1 MENLAQLRPSP
12 WPHRLAVALA
22 LVTFPLI
29 WVGGLVTTYDAGM
42 AVPDWPGTYG
52 YNLFR
57 YPWQT
62 WIAGPWDLFIEHGH
76 RLLGASAGL
85 LSIALL
91 AVVLLVDRRR
101 WLVAAAFGALI
112 LVIVQGVIGGARVWL
127 DERQFALLHGCVGPL
142 FFAYLAM
149 LVVVTSRWWDDAKSS
164 PSAIGSR
171 FSQSAWAMVGVAYIQ
186 LFLGALLRHIPLA
199 SAPGLF
205 RAALVLHLIV
215 AAALLLHAAAIV
227 WRLRG
232 LPQDAK
238 GLRAPVLLAAAL
250 IVFQIALG
258 LGTYVAKYAFPAWLG
273 GFAFAANFIVQE
285 KSLGQSLMTTAH
297 VANGSL
303 ILFISVVLALRAT
316 RVFCLG
322 QAASLPTSSQVGD
335 MLAAYRYFAR
345 AAA

>member
-1 MENLAQLRPSP
+1 METVRQHVRSP
-12 WPHRLAVALA
+12 WPHRLAIVLA

-62 WIAGPWDLFIEHGH
+62 WIAGPWDLFIEYGH

-85 LSIALL
+85 LSIALV

-101 WLVAAAFGALI
+101 WLIAAAFGALG
-112 LVIVQGVIGGARVWL
+112 LVIVQGLIGGARVRL
-127 DERQFALLHGCVGPL
+127 DERLFALIHGCVGPM
-142 FFAYLAM
+142 FFAYLAA
-149 LVVVTSRWWDDAKSS
+149 LVVMTSRWWEDAASIKS
-164 PSAIGSR
+164 AAGSR
-171 FSQSAWAMVGVAYIQ
+171 YSRSAWAMVGIAYVQ

-215 AAALLLHAAAIV
+215 AAVLLFHAAAIT

-232 LPQDAK
+232 LPKETNRLQ
-238 GLRAPVLLAAAL
+238 APALFTTAL
-250 IVFQIALG
+250 IVVQIALG

-285 KSLGQSLMTTAH
+285 KSLGQSLITTA
-297 VANGSL
+297 
-303 ILFISVVLALRAT
+303 
-316 RVFCLG
+316 
-322 QAASLPTSSQVGD
+322 
-335 MLAAYRYFAR
+335 
-345 AAA
+345 